1 MSVKKR
7 NADIDREKKIKN
19 IRKKNALDK
28 HKNLIYN
35 IASSKSQEEEDS
47 DLDYAYVADTKIKRR

>member
-7 NADIDREKKIKN
+7 NIDFDREKKIKN
-19 IRKKNALDK
+19 VRRKNALDK

-35 IASSKSQEEEDS
+35 IASSKSQDDEVS
-47 DLDYAYVADTKIKRR
+47 DLDYAYVADTKIKQR

>member
-7 NADIDREKKIKN
+7 NADIDREKKLKN

-28 HKNLIYN
+28 HRNLIYN
-35 IASSKSQEEEDS
+35 IASSKSNDDEVS

>member
-7 NADIDREKKIKN
+7 NIDIDREKKVKSFK
-19 IRKKNALDK
+19 RKNALDK

-35 IASSKSQEEEDS
+35 IASSKLEDNEDS
-47 DLDYAYVADTKIKRR
+47 DLDYAYVTDTKIKQR